1 MLNGKCRGDDME
13 EIIEG
18 FAVIIVAFVVI
29 MIEAGIYALLIYG
42 VLWFLGLLLGIDV
55 TDVIVNYMQ
64 R

>member
-18 FAVIIVAFVVI
+18 FAVSIVAFVVI
-29 MIEAGIYALLIYG
+29 TIEAGIYALLIYSSMG
-42 VLWFLGLLLGIDV
+42 PAYAIGITLGGLLIAL
-55 TDVIVNYMQ
+55 MS

>member
-1 MLNGKCRGDDME
+1 ME

-29 MIEAGIYALLIYG
+29 MIQAAIYALLIYG
-42 VLWFLGLLLGIDV
+42 VLWFLGLLLGVDV

-64 R
+64 G

>member
-1 MLNGKCRGDDME
+1 ME

-29 MIEAGIYALLIYG
+29 MIEAGIYALLIYSSMG
-42 VLWFLGLLLGIDV
+42 PAYAIGITLGGLLIAL
-55 TDVIVNYMQ
+55 MS